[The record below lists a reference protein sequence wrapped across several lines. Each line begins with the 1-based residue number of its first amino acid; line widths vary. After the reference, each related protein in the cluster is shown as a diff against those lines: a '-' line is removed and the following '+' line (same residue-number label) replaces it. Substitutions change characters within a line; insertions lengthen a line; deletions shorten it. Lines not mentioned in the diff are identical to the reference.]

1 LPENPEENGSLH
13 PSGAESGALRTESAE
28 PLSKE
33 LTEVV
38 RAWVELPAEIRAA
51 IAALVRA
58 GRCG

>member
-1 LPENPEENGSLH
+1 MPEYPEENGILH
-13 PSGAESGALRTESAE
+13 PSGAESGALRTEPAE

-38 RAWVELPAEIRAA
+38 RAWAELPAEIRAA

-58 GRCG
+58 GRLG